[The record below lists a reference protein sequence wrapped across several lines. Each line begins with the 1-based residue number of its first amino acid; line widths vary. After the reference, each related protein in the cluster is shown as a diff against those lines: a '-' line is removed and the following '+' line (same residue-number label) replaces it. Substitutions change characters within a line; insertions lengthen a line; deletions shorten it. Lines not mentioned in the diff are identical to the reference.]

1 MKQRSLLSYS
11 CLSSLSFSL
20 FSPFPPQRWNRNLK
34 KKVSFQCS
42 IGKIHVG
49 QDALFN
55 ISFNLVK
62 QSPVSLSTRNFSE
75 GCGQT
80 EKSMSLRMDLG
91 DFSSPWIYLRHWTV
105 LPWWA
110 MYFRPQ
116 RLLWEPNCTSCYVS
130 SKSHFTHAPD
140 CTCSQSYFTHVPDM
154 EAWCAAVH
162 GVEKSWR

>member
-1 MKQRSLLSYS
+1 MTAILPFISPFKLILLDYSYFTMLCQFLLYSKVDQLHIHIQPLFFGFPSQSLREHLRRELSTKQRSLLSYS

-91 DFSSPWIYLRHWTV
+91 DFSSPWIYLRH
-105 LPWWA
+105 
-110 MYFRPQ
+110 
-116 RLLWEPNCTSCYVS
+116 
-130 SKSHFTHAPD
+130 
-140 CTCSQSYFTHVPDM
+140 
-154 EAWCAAVH
+154 
-162 GVEKSWR
+162 